1 MTAAVSA
8 KAVAR
13 PWQLSGEALAV
24 MEKFPPRPV
33 PPSWDATAAGRFAVV
48 RRMLAPPFLAGD
60 AKSRH
65 WRKLTMLKILD
76 WLELHP
82 GATWQDRWDAT
93 GAGHRRDRR
102 LAGPGA
108 GRPRSR

>member
-1 MTAAVSA
+1 VTAAVSA

-33 PPSWDATAAGRFAVV
+33 PPSWDATAAGRSAAV

-60 AKSRH
+60 VDAH
-65 WRKLTMLKILD
+65 LKF
-76 WLELHP
+76 P
-82 GATWQDRWDAT
+82 
-93 GAGHRRDRR
+93 
-102 LAGPGA
+102 
-108 GRPRSR
+108 RPAH